1 MKTMKKYCVALIT
14 AILGVTFLISGSC
27 ALRSSTTTKFYILSP
42 LVSPAIEKQDE
53 KGNKCKTIGVGPLR
67 LPAYLDRPQIVTRVN
82 PNELKLAEF
91 DNWAEPL
98 KDNVTRV
105 LVENISRLLF
115 TESVVIFPWKK
126 SSHIDYKIDI
136 EVVWMDGKLGEKA
149 ILVTQWTIV
158 DASGKSVLLTKKSQY
173 TESVTET
180 TYSALAAAYSR
191 LIANFSHDVAEAIK
205 SLSS

>member
-14 AILGVTFLISGSC
+14 IILGVTFLISGSC
-27 ALRSSTTTKFYILSP
+27 ALRSSTATKFYILSP
-42 LVSPAIEKQDE
+42 LTRPVVEKQNE
-53 KGNKCKTIGVGPLR
+53 KGKKCKTIGVGPLH

-82 PNELKLAEF
+82 PNELKLAEL

-105 LVENISRLLF
+105 LVENISRLLC
-115 TESVVIFPWKK
+115 TEAVVIFPWKK
-126 SSHIDYKIDI
+126 SSHIDFQIDI
-136 EVVWMDGKLGEKA
+136 KIVWMDGKLGEKA
-149 ILVTQWTIV
+149 ILVTQWAII

-180 TYSALAAAYSR
+180 TYSALVAAHSR
-191 LIANFSHDVAEAIK
+191 LIATFSHDIAQAIK
-205 SLSS
+205 SLP